1 MHSSYLKV
9 FYMMRAGVRQ
19 VHAGRKP
26 RHVLLSS
33 SVDTVLG
40 DVFADTTS
48 TTSETIAAEQ
58 QVSMDPIG
66 RSQHSAGAQRMAQ
79 SAARSGLLATWHV
92 RLAQDICL
100 LISLKVHSMCYVS
113 VCLSSAACLCKLKH
127 CMCHSGS
134 THISEQVQKN
144 SWHVLHCPS
153 VHRPHMPMAA
163 GWCCAQS
170 KSHWHWQSSPQRNR
184 SYRVTSC
191 SRP

>member
-1 MHSSYLKV
+1 M
-9 FYMMRAGVRQ
+9 
-19 VHAGRKP
+19 HAGRKP

-100 LISLKVHSMCYVS
+100 LVSLKVHPMFSMS
-113 VCLSSAACLCKLKH
+113 VCF
-127 CMCHSGS
+127 
-134 THISEQVQKN
+134 TVQAQAL
-144 SWHVLHCPS
+144 HVS
-153 VHRPHMPMAA
+153 
-163 GWCCAQS
+163 
-170 KSHWHWQSSPQRNR
+170 
-184 SYRVTSC
+184 
-191 SRP
+191 

>member
-66 RSQHSAGAQRMAQ
+66 RSQHSAGGPEDGPISCQ
-79 SAARSGLLATWHV
+79 V
-92 RLAQDICL
+92 RPASPPGMCAWRRDICL
-100 LISLKVHSMCYVS
+100 PYLLEGTTPCVM
-113 VCLSSAACLCKLKH
+113 
-127 CMCHSGS
+127 
-134 THISEQVQKN
+134 
-144 SWHVLHCPS
+144 
-153 VHRPHMPMAA
+153 
-163 GWCCAQS
+163 
-170 KSHWHWQSSPQRNR
+170 
-184 SYRVTSC
+184 
-191 SRP
+191 